1 MPDDET
7 LRKLETLVDDVLE
20 EALAVAFYLK
30 ARTATEERRADEN
43 GGGTRGSG

>member
-7 LRKLETLVDDVLE
+7 LRKLEQLVDDVLE

-30 ARTATEERRADEN
+30 ARTATQERRSHED
-43 GGGTRGSG
+43 GS